1 MASDE
6 RTCSQRQEDELNHEA
21 VNTVS
26 GEEKAWSLLTSLDPH
41 GVCKRAAVAFDSA
54 SCLYTMQ
61 SLGTYYNIAPKDR
74 KIWSDSTWA
83 NSLLGEPRYFFALS
97 IIWYLI
103 HVNDIP
109 LAGRLV
115 NPLHTR
121 GGQIFAVGTHM
132 LPLGMVA
139 EKYAHDS
146 KEFIKRGL
154 ELGAEVGCYGD
165 ASFKISPFP
174 RIPVTMILWTADEE
188 FPARAELMFDS
199 TCDIQLPTD
208 VIWSIATMSTLLLL

>member
-1 MASDE
+1 M
-6 RTCSQRQEDELNHEA
+6 NHDA
-21 VNTVS
+21 VKTVS
-26 GEEKAWSLLTSLDPH
+26 GQDRAWSLLTGLDPH
-41 GVCKRAAVAFDSA
+41 DVCKRATVSFDVA

-61 SLGTYYNIAPKDR
+61 SLGTHYNIVPKKR

-83 NSLLGEPRYFFALS
+83 DSLLGEPRYFFALS

-103 HVNDIP
+103 HAKDIP

-115 NPLHTR
+115 KPLHTR
-121 GGQIFAVGTHM
+121 GGQIFAAGTHI
-132 LPLGMVA
+132 LPLDAVA
-139 EKYAHDS
+139 EKYANDS
-146 KEFIKRGL
+146 KGFIKRGL
-154 ELGAEVGCYGD
+154 EFGAEVGSYGD

-174 RIPVTMILWTADEE
+174 RVPVTIILWTADEE
-188 FPARAELMFDS
+188 FHARAELMFDS